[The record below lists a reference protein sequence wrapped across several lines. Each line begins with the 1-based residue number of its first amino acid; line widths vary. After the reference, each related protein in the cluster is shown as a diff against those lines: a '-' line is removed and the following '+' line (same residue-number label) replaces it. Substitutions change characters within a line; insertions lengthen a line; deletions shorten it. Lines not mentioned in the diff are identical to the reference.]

1 VILSTGK
8 GILTGFN
15 RQPVIAILESMMSK
29 KNTISSIIPLLFI
42 FIISVLLLNIP
53 HAEAKRPIIIRLVV
67 PAAAGDPLTEKDEE
81 LARRF
86 NSRVNGEYEIRVY
99 PGESLAKIPEY
110 FDAVRV
116 GAIEMADVA
125 WGVYAGLDPRLSLI
139 ETPFLFNNIE
149 AGIAAAKRLLPLHDK
164 ILQERFNAKAL
175 GLINFSGIEL
185 LSSRPV
191 TSLKDWKGMMVGA
204 ISPTMANMIKEL
216 GGSPVT
222 VMWTD
227 LYTSLQKGVIDGA
240 ANGTHGSI
248 ENGLTDVC
256 TDISYFFGAAAWNG
270 YTINLDLWKK
280 MPPNVQ
286 QILLEEVDRA
296 VDWMHKKLLQ
306 YEVEDIETF
315 KKRGLHMH
323 IISYSE
329 REKWRQKLQNYQE
342 KQLSGMGEFG
352 IKVKEIADDVNSK
365 NPYYVKKIEE

>member
-1 VILSTGK
+1 MIKKDT
-8 GILTGFN
+8 
-15 RQPVIAILESMMSK
+15 IAF
-29 KNTISSIIPLLFI
+29 IIPLLFI
-42 FIISVLLLNIP
+42 YIIFVMLLNVSQSQ
-53 HAEAKRPIIIRLVV
+53 AKRPIIIRLVV

-86 NSRVNGEYEIRVY
+86 NSRVKGEYKIQVF

-125 WGVYAGLDPRLSLI
+125 WGVYSGLDPRLSLI

-191 TSLKDWKGMMVGA
+191 TSLEDWKGMMVGA
-204 ISPTMANMIKEL
+204 ISPTMANMIKDL

-256 TDISYFFGAAAWNG
+256 TDVSYFFGAAAWNG
-270 YTINLDLWKK
+270 YTINLDLWKR
-280 MPPNVQ
+280 MPANVQ
-286 QILLEEVDRA
+286 QALLEETDRA

-315 KKRGLHMH
+315 KKRGLHIH
-323 IISYSE
+323 IISFSE

-342 KQLSGMGEFG
+342 KQMSSMGEFG

-365 NPYYVKKIEE
+365 NPYYVKNIEE

>member
-1 VILSTGK
+1 VDIRKKCISKVIEDYMIK
-8 GILTGFN
+8 RN
-15 RQPVIAILESMMSK
+15 
-29 KNTISSIIPLLFI
+29 NISFIIPLLFI
-42 FIISVLLLNIP
+42 SIIFVLLLNVP
-53 HAEAKRPIIIRLVV
+53 HVEAKRPVIIRLVV

-125 WGVYAGLDPRLSLI
+125 WGVYAGLDSRLSLI

-164 ILQERFNAKAL
+164 ILQERFNAKGL

-191 TSLKDWKGMMVGA
+191 TSLEDWKGMMVGA

-216 GGSPVT
+216 GGAPVT

-240 ANGTHGSI
+240 ANGSHGSI

-256 TDISYFFGAAAWNG
+256 TDISYFFGASAWNG

-286 QILLEEVDRA
+286 QVLLEEVDRA
-296 VDWMHKKLLQ
+296 IDWMHKRLLEW
-306 YEVEDIETF
+306 EVEDIKTF
-315 KKRGLHMH
+315 KERGINIH
-323 IISYSE
+323 IISNSE
-329 REKWRQKLQNYQE
+329 REKWRQRLQNYQE
-342 KQLSGMGEFG
+342 KQLSSMGDFG
-352 IKVKEIADDVNSK
+352 IKVKEIADDVNSR
-365 NPYYVKKIEE
+365 NPYSVKTIKEE

>member
-1 VILSTGK
+1 
-8 GILTGFN
+8 
-15 RQPVIAILESMMSK
+15 MMTEK
-29 KNTISSIIPLLFI
+29 KVISSVIPILFI
-42 FIISVLLLNIP
+42 FMISFLLLNMP
-53 HAEAKRPIIIRLVV
+53 QAEAKRPVIIRLVV

-81 LARRF
+81 LSRRF
-86 NSRVNGEYEIRVY
+86 NSRVNGKYEIRVY

-185 LSSRPV
+185 ISSRPI

-204 ISPTMANMIKEL
+204 ISPTMANMIKGL

-256 TDISYFFGAAAWNG
+256 SDISYFFGAAAWNG

-280 MPPNVQ
+280 MPPDVQ

-315 KKRGLHMH
+315 KKRDLHMH
-323 IISYSE
+323 IISYNE
-329 REKWRQKLQNYQE
+329 REKWRQKLQDYQK
-342 KQLSGMGEFG
+342 KQLSSMGEFG

-365 NPYYVKKIEE
+365 NPYYVKNIEE

>member
-1 VILSTGK
+1 
-8 GILTGFN
+8 
-15 RQPVIAILESMMSK
+15 MMIK
-29 KNTISSIIPLLFI
+29 KNTVSFIIPLLFI
-42 FIISVLLLNIP
+42 HIIFVLFLNVP
-53 HAEAKRPIIIRLVV
+53 QAEAKRPVIIRLVV
-67 PAAAGDPLTEKDEE
+67 PAPAGDPLTEKDEE
-81 LARRF
+81 LAKRF
-86 NSRVNGEYEIRVY
+86 NSRVNGEYKILVF

-149 AGIAAAKRLLPLHDK
+149 AGIEAARRLLPLHDK

-175 GLINFSGIEL
+175 GLINFSGFEL
-185 LSSRPV
+185 LCSRPV
-191 TSLKDWKGMMVGA
+191 KSLEDWKGMMVGA
-204 ISPTMANMIKEL
+204 ISPTMAHMIKEL

-227 LYTSLQKGVIDGA
+227 LYTSLQKGIIDGA

-256 TDISYFFGAAAWNG
+256 TDVSCFFGASAWNG
-270 YTINLDLWKK
+270 YAINLDLWKK
-280 MPPNVQ
+280 MPANVQ

-306 YEVEDIETF
+306 YEVEDIKTF
-315 KKRGLHMH
+315 QERGLNIH
-323 IISYSE
+323 IISNRE
-329 REKWRQKLQNYQE
+329 REKWRQKLQDYQKE
-342 KQLSGMGEFG
+342 QLSSMGEFG
-352 IKVKEIADDVNSK
+352 IKVKEIVDDVNRK
-365 NPYYVKKIEE
+365 HPYCIRTIEEE

>member
-1 VILSTGK
+1 MRLSENPFFAM
-8 GILTGFN
+8 I
-15 RQPVIAILESMMSK
+15 K
-29 KNTISSIIPLLFI
+29 KNITSLIIPLLFI
-42 FIISVLLLNIP
+42 SLIFVLLLNIP
-53 HAEAKRPIIIRLVV
+53 QAEAKKPVIIRLVV
-67 PAAAGDPLTEKDEE
+67 PSAAGDPLTEKDEE

-86 NSRVNGEYEIRVY
+86 NIRVNGEYKIQVF

-116 GAIEMADVA
+116 GAIEMADIA
-125 WGVYAGLDPRLSLI
+125 WGVYGGLDPRLSLI

-164 ILQERFNAKAL
+164 ILQEKFNAKAL
-175 GLINFSGIEL
+175 GLINLSGIEL

-227 LYTSLQKGVIDGA
+227 LYTSLQRGVIDAA

-248 ENGLTDVC
+248 ENSLTDVC
-256 TDISYFFGAAAWNG
+256 TDISFFFGASAWNG

-280 MPPNVQ
+280 MPTHVQ
-286 QILLEEVDRA
+286 QILLEEVDKA
-296 VDWMHKKLLQ
+296 VAWMHKKLLQ
-306 YEVEDIETF
+306 WEVEDIESF
-315 KKRGLHMH
+315 KKRGLHIH
-323 IISYSE
+323 IISDTE
-329 REKWRQKLQNYQE
+329 REKWHKELRNYQE
-342 KQLSGMGEFG
+342 KQLSSMGEFG
-352 IKVKEIADDVNSK
+352 IKVKEIVDDVNK
-365 NPYYVKKIEE
+365 TNPYCVKVIEDE

>member
-1 VILSTGK
+1 
-8 GILTGFN
+8 
-15 RQPVIAILESMMSK
+15 MMIK
-29 KNTISSIIPLLFI
+29 RNTISSIIPILFI

-53 HAEAKRPIIIRLVV
+53 QAEAKRPVIIRLVV

-81 LARRF
+81 LARGF

-185 LSSRPV
+185 ISSRPV

-280 MPPNVQ
+280 MPPNIQ

-306 YEVEDIETF
+306 YEVEDMETF

-323 IISYSE
+323 IISYNE

-342 KQLSGMGEFG
+342 KQLSSMGEFG

-365 NPYYVKKIEE
+365 NPYHVKTIKEE